1 MFVKK
6 GRRYEGNKR
15 KYTLDKKEKKTG
27 EEDPETNINVNLN
40 QFEYV

>member
-15 KYTLDKKEKKTG
+15 KYTLSKKERKTG
-27 EEDPETNINVNLN
+27 EEDPVTNINLYLI